1 MLIQEE
7 KEDDEDQ
14 AELDGTV
21 SKMIQNS
28 IVKEAVANRKRQI
41 LESADFD
48 GINQN
53 DIPCNV
59 KDQIDQVYHE
69 EVDLNDTENGR
80 ASLRIAEN
88 FVRTK

>member
-41 LESADFD
+41 
-48 GINQN
+48 
-53 DIPCNV
+53 
-59 KDQIDQVYHE
+59 
-69 EVDLNDTENGR
+69 
-80 ASLRIAEN
+80 
-88 FVRTK
+88 